1 MTEKELDKLDN
12 QETIAMLKEIDENY
26 SSLDLPIV
34 EPKYNK
40 NGELINEKEV
50 KKSLKLVL
58 PILLVLWERNIAITT
73 AKSIKTMTNTNL
85 YVNTLKTALKRPKT
99 SISVKE
105 WNDIMDKLIKDRQN
119 KIKIKQVIRGNANTL
134 NKRVQ
139 NTVMEMYKDGK
150 NYKQTAKELQKQF
163 GYNKNKAKSI
173 AITEKNYYKSEAQ
186 VKAIDNI
193 TENVRKIWIHNKAN
207 DPRDSHLNANGQI
220 ADKKGYF
227 HIGGYKTTAPQHFG
241 IASEDINCHCT
252 MRIEIIKD

>member
-40 NGELINEKEV
+40 NGELTNEKEV

-73 AKSIKTMTNTNL
+73 TKSINTMTNTNL
-85 YVNTLKTALKRPKT
+85 YVNTLKTVLKRPKT

-105 WNDIMDKLIKDRQN
+105 WNDIMEKLIKDRQ
-119 KIKIKQVIRGNANTL
+119 KKVKIKQVIRGNANRL

-139 NTVMEMYKDGK
+139 KTVANG
-150 NYKQTAKELQKQF
+150 YKQGKRWTQISKELQKEF

-173 AITEKNYYKSEAQ
+173 AITERNYYKSEAQ
-186 VKAIDNI
+186 LQAIKGTDI
-193 TENVRKIWIHNKAN
+193 KKIWVHNSSKM
-207 DPRDSHLNANGQI
+207 PRDEHISADGQV
-220 ADKKGYF
+220 ADKDGYF
-227 HIGGYKTTAPQHFG
+227 YVAGQKTTGPQHFG
-241 IASEDINCHCT
+241 DPAQDINCRCSLKL
-252 MRIEIIKD
+252 E